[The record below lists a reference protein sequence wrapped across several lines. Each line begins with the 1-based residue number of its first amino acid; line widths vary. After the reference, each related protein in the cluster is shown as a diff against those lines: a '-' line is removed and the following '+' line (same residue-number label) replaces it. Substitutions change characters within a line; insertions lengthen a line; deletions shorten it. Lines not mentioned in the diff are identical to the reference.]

1 MKFAE
6 EYYLNNIKQV
16 KDELSSLEKI
26 LNRYA
31 ALRLAI
37 AIAAIISTYYCYKK
51 DNFTLVVVSIAFGIT
66 AFLIAAFFHNN
77 NLLFS
82 HTLLLVLLYFLCLI
96 FLLLFLFL
104 LHY

>member
-77 NLLFS
+77 KINEKNKK
-82 HTLLLVLLYFLCLI
+82 LLLLKYNEKGIRYTCRD
-96 FLLLFLFL
+96 
-104 LHY
+104 